1 MPRMYK
7 ALGSFLST
15 NRVSMEHMTV
25 SLQLMRWRQEDQDFI
40 IIILGY
46 DRGFKASMG
55 YMSACLKT
63 KTNMLT
69 RTRLLHFSNHGHC
82 SLPFA

>member
-7 ALGSFLST
+7 ALGSFLGA

-25 SLQLMRWRQEDQDFI
+25 SLQLMRWRKEDQDFI

-46 DRGFKASMG
+46 DRGFKANMG
-55 YMSACLKT
+55 YVSACLKT

>member
-1 MPRMYK
+1 MPCMYK
-7 ALGSFLST
+7 ALGSFLSA

-25 SLQLMRWRQEDQDFI
+25 NLQLMRWRQEDQDSKV
-40 IIILGY
+40 ILGY
-46 DRGFKASMG
+46 DRGVKASMG

-69 RTRLLHFSNHGHC
+69 KTRLLHFSNHGHC

>member
-7 ALGSFLST
+7 ALGSFLGA

-46 DRGFKASMG
+46 DRGFKANMG
-55 YMSACLKT
+55 YVSACLKT